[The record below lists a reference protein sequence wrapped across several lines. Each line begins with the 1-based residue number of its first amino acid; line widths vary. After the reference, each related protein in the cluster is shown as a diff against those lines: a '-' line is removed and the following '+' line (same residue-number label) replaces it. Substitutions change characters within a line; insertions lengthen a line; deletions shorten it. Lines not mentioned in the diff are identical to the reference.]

1 MHPAGVLGSEE
12 TTRTTRTE
20 SYILYEEAIKFAL
33 SHRRDMAQSLTLR

>member
-1 MHPAGVLGSEE
+1 MLEPEE

-33 SHRRDMAQSLTLR
+33 SYRCDMAQSLTLR